1 MNWRVPMTDEKIALP
16 PVWLWGLVNVFSLVV
31 AGALWEAMRE
41 VKYNMQITQEGAFVR
56 LQLVDLTNGVHLF
69 NFTIEKE
76 AYEEMKQHIIAHL
89 NDFKP
94 ALGKNA
100 FEKRARNYSEKSS
113 GSVNIRNNTIM

>member
-1 MNWRVPMTDEKIALP
+1 MTDEKIALP

-94 ALGKNA
+94 
-100 FEKRARNYSEKSS
+100 
-113 GSVNIRNNTIM
+113 TM